1 MKESTLEECINM
13 EIVVF
18 IIIVVGCVL
27 CHKLSTSYN
36 DRVKEKYCMGCINWW
51 WSAAIAV
58 LLAATMLTIGE
69 QIFWIFIVL
78 TLCSALLSAW
88 LAYRQMINWGASSK
102 EASLGCLAQVA
113 SAIGIAAT
121 ILLVLLLLFGGSS
134 KKRRR

>member
-1 MKESTLEECINM
+1 M

-18 IIIVVGCVL
+18 ILIVVGCVL
-27 CHKLSTSYN
+27 CHKLSTCYN

-69 QIFWIFIVL
+69 QSFWIFI
-78 TLCSALLSAW
+78 ALLSAW
-88 LAYRQMINWGASSK
+88 LAYRQMINWGAPSK
-102 EASLGCLAQVA
+102 EAVFGGLAQVA

>member
-1 MKESTLEECINM
+1 M

-18 IIIVVGCVL
+18 ILIVVGCVL

-69 QIFWIFIVL
+69 QIFWI
-78 TLCSALLSAW
+78 LS
-88 LAYRQMINWGASSK
+88 Y
-102 EASLGCLAQVA
+102 
-113 SAIGIAAT
+113 
-121 ILLVLLLLFGGSS
+121 
-134 KKRRR
+134 

>member
-1 MKESTLEECINM
+1 M

-18 IIIVVGCVL
+18 ILIVVGCVL

-88 LAYRQMINWGASSK
+88 LAYRQMIQQP
-102 EASLGCLAQVA
+102 LGDHFCIVFLC
-113 SAIGIAAT
+113 I
-121 ILLVLLLLFGGSS
+121 
-134 KKRRR
+134 

>member
-1 MKESTLEECINM
+1 M

-18 IIIVVGCVL
+18 ILIVVGCVL
-27 CHKLSTSYN
+27 CHKLSTSFN

-69 QIFWIFIVL
+69 QSFWIYIVL
-78 TLCSALLSAW
+78 TICTALLSAW
-88 LAYRQMINWGASSK
+88 LAYRQMINWGAPSK
-102 EASLGCLAQVA
+102 EAVFGGLTQVA